1 MTRIKL
7 AHRSEHTVI
16 LFNDVACKRY
26 GQMSIIVQR
35 YAVIASIEKIHL
47 KFGLQPLHRSGHCRL
62 RHVQFPGRTGQCT
75 LVRKSN
81 QLAKMID
88 VGHYALLPGELPS
101 MYDIRITI
109 FGKCPRMGRPSCM
122 ARHG

>member
-16 LFNDVACKRY
+16 LFNDVACKSY

-47 KFGLQPLHRSGHCRL
+47 NSVSNRCIVRDTAGWDMCSSLAVPDNVPLS
-62 RHVQFPGRTGQCT
+62 
-75 LVRKSN
+75 
-81 QLAKMID
+81 AK
-88 VGHYALLPGELPS
+88 ATNW
-101 MYDIRITI
+101 R
-109 FGKCPRMGRPSCM
+109 R
-122 ARHG
+122 